1 MKQPFAKFML
11 LATVILMDIL
21 GGAEVDLFVPSFPEL
36 GRQFNL
42 SPFWLEALLSVNFAG
57 FFLSIFFVGGLADRY
72 GRRPII
78 LIGLITFIIGS
89 ALCLCASSYE
99 FLLIG
104 RFFQGLGIAAPAVLC
119 FLIIADSYALKEQQS
134 LMAILNG
141 LINASIAAAPIAGSY
156 ITIHYHWQGNFTT
169 LVFFGLIVLIM
180 TMLFIPT
187 NKTPEHK
194 EPISL
199 SGYITIFKSK
209 PLRLLIVHIIFS
221 FVPYWIFIGMSP
233 ILYMEDLGVSLS
245 EFGYYQGS
253 LAFTFAVGSI
263 LSGFIVNKFDQK
275 KMLYLSAQ
283 FSVIGLIIIAAVTVL
298 DIKNPLVIT
307 LAYLPF
313 NTALIIP
320 STIIYPIC
328 LNYRPQAKG
337 RISAIL
343 QGGRLIIATLGL
355 ELAAYF
361 YNGSFQNIGIILS
374 FIIAVAVITIFMVM
388 KNREIMS
395 LLKK

>member
-1 MKQPFAKFML
+1 MKHQFAKFMI

-21 GGAEVDLFVPSFPEL
+21 GGAEIDLFVPSFPEL
-36 GRQFNL
+36 GSQFNL
-42 SPFWLEALLSVNFAG
+42 SPFWLEALLAVNFAG
-57 FFLSIFFVGGLADRY
+57 FFLSLLFVGGLADRY
-72 GRRPII
+72 GRKPII
-78 LIGLITFIIGS
+78 LLGLIIFIIGS
-89 ALCLCASSYE
+89 TVCLWASSYQS
-99 FLLIG
+99 LLFG
-104 RFFQGLGIAAPAVLC
+104 RFLQGLGIAAPAILC

-134 LMAILNG
+134 LMAVLNG

-156 ITIHYHWQGNFTT
+156 ITMHYHWQGNFIT
-169 LVFFGLIVLIM
+169 LMLSGLVVLLMTIFFV
-180 TMLFIPT
+180 PT
-187 NKTPEHK
+187 NKPPKNK

-199 SGYITIFKSK
+199 RGYLPIFKSK
-209 PLRLLIVHIIFS
+209 PLMLLVANTTFM
-221 FVPYWIFIGMSP
+221 FVPYWIIIGMSP
-233 ILYMEDLGVSLS
+233 VLYMEDLGVSIS

-253 LAFTFAVGSI
+253 LAFTFAFGSI
-263 LSGFIVNKFDQK
+263 LSGFIINKYDPK
-275 KMLYLSAQ
+275 KMLYISAQ
-283 FSVIGLIIIAAVTVL
+283 VSVIGLIIIAAVTLL

-320 STIIYPIC
+320 STIIYPLC
-328 LNYRPQAKG
+328 LNYIPEAKG
-337 RISAIL
+337 RISATL
-343 QGGRLIIATLGL
+343 QGSRLIIATIGL

-374 FIIAVAVITIFMVM
+374 FLIALAIITMFMVM